1 MNQKSVNPSHMECSQ
16 SQLHVYEQCED
27 KHAMLCTVHISITE
41 IYNTKLQQTSGKVRQ

>member
-16 SQLHVYEQCED
+16 LHIYEQCED
-27 KHAMLCTVHISITE
+27 KHAMLCTVHISIKE